1 MDDTTELNPLA
12 LNNQLCFPLYVASRE
27 VTRLY
32 KPFLDPLN
40 LTYPQYVTMMAL
52 WEKDQVKVGD
62 LGRRLRLD
70 SATLTPLLKRLETQ
84 GYLSRRRS
92 ETDERAV
99 VISLTDEGRSLRE
112 RALEVPS
119 CVAGCLNVT
128 PEEALQLKSLL
139 EKLIG

>member
-1 MDDTTELNPLA
+1 MDDTADLNPLA

-32 KPFLDPLN
+32 KPFLDPLK

-52 WEKDQVKVGD
+52 WEKDHVKVGD

-84 GYLSRRRS
+84 GYLSRKRS

-99 VISLTDEGRSLRE
+99 VVSLTDEGRSLRE
-112 RALEVPS
+112 RALEVPA